1 MRVEIIVEDGPPQLR
16 VLPVE
21 TTVGID
27 PDPADVVEIPDSL
40 LDARRALL
48 GQLEEIDEV
57 ILEDHASKHTRRA
70 FQKGRR
76 RHARDKT
83 PDERLPL
90 WRSRA
95 FQLVAVTAL
104 FSVLSSMATW
114 AITRPDPPPGPSSD
128 RASLTLEQTPSPAN
142 NWTLRVM
149 GLGWEGDNSVEV
161 TYPTGLEDTQT
172 TEVQLFPDTKLLDYE
187 VTLPRLPPGTY
198 TVKARGVQSSTVQTE
213 NFTIPDR

>member
-48 GQLEEIDEV
+48 EQLEEINEV
-57 ILEDHASKHTRRA
+57 ILEDHAPKHTRRA
-70 FQKGRR
+70 FHKGRR
-76 RHARDKT
+76 QHARDKT

-95 FQLVAVTAL
+95 AQLIVVTAL
-104 FSVLSSMATW
+104 FSVLSSIATW
-114 AITRPDPPPGPSSD
+114 YVTRPAPPPGPSSD
-128 RASLTLEQTPSPAN
+128 RASLTLETPSPAN
-142 NWTLRVM
+142 DWTLRVA
-149 GLGWEGDNSVEV
+149 GSGWEGDNSVEV
-161 TYPTGLEDTQT
+161 TYPTGLEHTQT
-172 TEVQLFPDTKLLDYE
+172 TEVQLEADTK
-187 VTLPRLPPGTY
+187 G
-198 TVKARGVQSSTVQTE
+198 S
-213 NFTIPDR
+213 

>member
-1 MRVEIIVEDGPPQLR
+1 VEIIVEDGPPQLR

-27 PDPADVVEIPDSL
+27 PDPADVVEAPDSL

-48 GQLEEIDEV
+48 EQLEEIDQV
-57 ILEDHASKHTRRA
+57 ILEDHAPKHTRRA
-70 FQKGRR
+70 LLKGRR

-104 FSVLSSMATW
+104 FSVLSAWATW
-114 AITRPDPPPGPSSD
+114 YVTRPAPAPGPSSD
-128 RASLTLEQTPSPAN
+128 RASLTLQETPSPAN
-142 NWTLRVM
+142 DWTLRVL
-149 GLGWEGDNSVEV
+149 GSGWEGDNSVEM
-161 TYPTGLEDTQT
+161 TYPTGLKE
-172 TEVQLFPDTKLLDYE
+172 TKTRE
-187 VTLPRLPPGTY
+187 GATGGRH
-198 TVKARGVQSSTVQTE
+198 
-213 NFTIPDR
+213 